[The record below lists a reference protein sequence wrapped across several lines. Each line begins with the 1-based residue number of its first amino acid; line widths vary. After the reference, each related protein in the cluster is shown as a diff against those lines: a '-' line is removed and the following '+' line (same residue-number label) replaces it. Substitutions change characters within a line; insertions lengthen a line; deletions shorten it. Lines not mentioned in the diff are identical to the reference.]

1 MRNYE
6 VELAL
11 LLNKLNNQK
20 ELSASYLAKCQLLL
34 DPEFE
39 RLFTIA
45 DQHLVSE
52 QSFKNFLEEAELPAQ
67 RINELGEIYQKITS
81 QKQMQSLLMA
91 LEEFLRW
98 EPQNKDRSKVYRASK
113 EFQNELEKHPP
124 GYLKKLGEV
133 LLAIKIDN
141 ESWALNKLVE
151 FFNMHPA
158 RLGFDLYRQVFT
170 QQWDQDRHD
179 KLILG
184 IGIEITKYFKK
195 KYPEEMDI
203 FMTSLKQSGDSRV
216 FSSLSQAFG
225 TDWSLARLRESVEKG
240 QRARQYPS
248 FWFSQLSYR
257 TSSGQ
262 IDQFLRDLFINTK
275 RYPLSPEAL
284 WIFAENFPRLE
295 NEREHLVEVSI
306 KGEQEDFYYRYLVLQ
321 LLEHGAFKKL
331 IESKNQK
338 FSRPLFQLKRQS
350 LRQGLKNLRAP
361 EWMLFEL
368 LKLGDYQKDYL
379 WYIGLHPDSQKT
391 FGPQK
396 NPEI

>member
-6 VELAL
+6 IELTL
-11 LLNKLNNQK
+11 LLNKLNDQK

-34 DPEFE
+34 NPEFE
-39 RLFTIA
+39 RLLTIE
-45 DQHLVSE
+45 DQHLISDE
-52 QSFKNFLEEAELPAQ
+52 TFKKFLEEAELSAQ
-67 RINELGEIYQKITS
+67 RINELSEIYQQIKN
-81 QKQMQSLLMA
+81 QKQMSALLIL
-91 LEEFLRW
+91 LEEFLKW
-98 EPQNKDRSKVYRASK
+98 EPQNKERAQVYRTSRD
-113 EFQNELEKHPP
+113 FQKELEKHPQ

-141 ESWALNKLVE
+141 ESWALKKLVE

-170 QQWDQDRHD
+170 QEWSQERHD

-184 IGIEITKYFKK
+184 VGIEITKYFKK

-203 FMTSLKQSGDSRV
+203 FMTSVKQTGDSRI
-216 FSSLSQAFG
+216 FSSLSQGFG

-262 IDQFLRDLFINTK
+262 IDLFLRDLFTNTQ
-275 RYPLSPEAL
+275 RYPLSAEAL

-295 NEREHLVEVSI
+295 KEREHLVDVSL
-306 KGEQEDFYYRYLVLQ
+306 KGEQEDFYYRYLILH
-321 LLEHGAFKKL
+321 LLENGAFKKL
-331 IESKNQK
+331 IEAQKTK
-338 FSRPLFQLKRQS
+338 FSRPLFQLKRQT

-391 FGPQK
+391 YGPK
-396 NPEI
+396 TNAEI

>member
-6 VELAL
+6 VELTL
-11 LLNKLNNQK
+11 LLNKLNDQK
-20 ELSASYLAKCQLLL
+20 DLSASYLAKCQLLL

-39 RLFTIA
+39 RLLNLE
-45 DQHLVSE
+45 DQHLRSDE
-52 QSFKNFLEEAELPAQ
+52 TFKKFLEEAELPAP
-67 RINELGEIYQKITS
+67 RINELSEIYQKIKS
-81 QKQMQSLLMA
+81 QKQMPSLLIL
-91 LEEFLRW
+91 LEEFLKW
-98 EPQNKDRSKVYRASK
+98 EPQNKERSQVYRRSRD
-113 EFQNELEKHPP
+113 FQNELEKHPP

-151 FFNMHPA
+151 FFNIHPA

-170 QQWDQDRHD
+170 QEWDQQRHD
-179 KLILG
+179 KLILSL
-184 IGIEITKYFKK
+184 GIEVTKYFKK

-203 FMTSLKQSGDSRV
+203 FMTSLKQTVDSRI
-216 FSSLSQAFG
+216 FSSLTQGFG

-262 IDQFLRDLFINTK
+262 IDQFLRDLFTNTQ

-295 NEREHLVEVSI
+295 KEREHLVDVALNT
-306 KGEQEDFYYRYLVLQ
+306 EQEDFYYRYLVLH
-321 LLEHGAFKKL
+321 LLENGAFKKL
-331 IESKNQK
+331 IESKKKK
-338 FSRPLFQLKRQS
+338 FNRPLFQLKRQT

-391 FGPQK
+391 YGPK
-396 NPEI
+396 TNAEL